1 MRGMIIVAV
10 LVAATGAR
18 ADDAPG
24 AKAHY
29 EEGTK
34 LYDLGRYQEA
44 AHEYEEAFRLH
55 PDPALLFNIG
65 QAYRQAGDDDAAVR
79 AYRGFLRR
87 FPDYD
92 KRSEVEGY
100 IQQLQQRI
108 DDKKKQADELRQ
120 QKEKQ
125 AQQEREREQREREQ
139 HERAQAAAPVAAP
152 IAAAPPRE
160 HVPAYKKW
168 WLWTSVG
175 VVVVGG
181 GATALAIALTT
192 PKNAP
197 SPAGTMT
204 LVFP

>member
-1 MRGMIIVAV
+1 MLIAAV
-10 LVAATGAR
+10 LLAATSAR
-18 ADDAPG
+18 ADNPSG
-24 AKAHY
+24 ARAHY

-34 LYDLGRYQEA
+34 LYDLGRYADA

-65 QAYRQAGDDDAAVR
+65 QAYRQAGDDEAALR

-87 FPDYD
+87 FPEYE
-92 KRSEVEGY
+92 KRNEVEGY
-100 IQQLQQRI
+100 IKQLQQRL
-108 DDKKKQADELRQ
+108 DDKRKAAEEHERQ
-120 QKEKQ
+120 EQQRQEQ
-125 AQQEREREQREREQ
+125 QQQQLLQQQEQQ
-139 HERAQAAAPVAAP
+139 HVAPAPAPAPVVVAAE
-152 IAAAPPRE
+152 PPRD
-160 HVPAYKKW
+160 HTPVYKKW
-168 WLWTSVG
+168 WLWTIVG

-181 GATALAIALTT
+181 GAAALAVALTT

>member
-1 MRGMIIVAV
+1 MRGLIIAAA
-10 LVAATGAR
+10 LLAATSAHADASADAR
-18 ADDAPG
+18 
-24 AKAHY
+24 AHY

-65 QAYRQAGDDDAAVR
+65 QAYRQAGDDEAAAR

-87 FPDYD
+87 FPDYE

-108 DDKKKQADELRQ
+108 DDKRKADELEQ
-120 QKEKQ
+120 QQEKQ
-125 AQQEREREQREREQ
+125 AQEERQRREEQEQ
-139 HERAQAAAPVAAP
+139 HERAQPPAPVAAP
-152 IAAAPPRE
+152 VVVAAPAPRE
-160 HVPAYKKW
+160 HVPVYKKW
-168 WLWTSVG
+168 WLWTIVG